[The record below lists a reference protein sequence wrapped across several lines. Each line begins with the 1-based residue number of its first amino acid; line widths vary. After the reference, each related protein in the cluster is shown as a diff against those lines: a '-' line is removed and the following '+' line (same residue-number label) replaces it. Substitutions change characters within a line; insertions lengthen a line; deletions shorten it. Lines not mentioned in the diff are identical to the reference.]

1 MASDAQI
8 NIDVMLNNLQKF
20 KSDAKLIDDILADI
34 GDQTGDKMDDSFNA
48 SADKVSDQAKA
59 TEKVVDES
67 LGKEVTTQL
76 SADDTDVSNKTASAK
91 SNLEEIPDESET
103 ALNADSEDLS
113 SKVGDAKSDIE
124 SMPEESE
131 TSLNADATDINSK
144 TGDAKSGLE
153 SIPDSTETEITAN
166 AEDVKRDAGEVQSA
180 FRKIP
185 VRKTTTL
192 DAYAEDAK
200 RDTGEVQ
207 SSFNKIPD
215 KKQTRLDVEAT
226 QAQNETRKLGNEA
239 DRTGGKFVSLKEKLS
254 IGAVAGAA
262 SAGFQMIVGSVGDL
276 ISETAQASD
285 SILGFQ
291 STMEFAD
298 FGEKKIQET
307 QKAMKSYADNTVY
320 ELETVAN
327 TTAQLG
333 ANGVDDFENLMEAS
347 GNLNAVAGGTK
358 DTFDSLSMM
367 MTQTASAGKLTT
379 ENWNQLADAIPGAS
393 GQMQKA
399 MKDNEA
405 YTGNFREAMEEGEI
419 SADEFFD
426 AIMQLGDTK
435 KAAEYARGTSAYEG
449 AIGNLK
455 SSITNGMLEIEKRIG
470 KSKITDMINGMA
482 DGVVNLFDQFG
493 KLFDYLD
500 KHSNA
505 LVGIGE
511 SLKDILGT
519 LGSSIWESSVD
530 IIMSI
535 AEMFGLVDKETKEL
549 NDPLEKIDSILEAI
563 ADHKDGIKA
572 VGKAIVGM
580 FVIKKAMQFAGAL
593 RNVKNLLGEITA
605 FGAAGGAGKAA
616 GGGLLSKLA
625 TPAGITKL
633 VPALGVAASIPELL
647 KEGSKGEK
655 GGGFLGGS
663 GGAIGGAKL
672 GSMIGTAIAPG
683 IGTAIGSVLGGTA
696 GQWAGSKLGRAMG
709 DGVEKYWEENK
720 PKPITT
726 TVKAEPEEIDTQ
738 NIQEKIQPQLDELNE
753 ALLIKMGVDEES
765 TEETKEKVKES
776 LDQIYEEIDDYYNKK
791 EERADQNLEKL
802 VEQGVITQ
810 EEADKRLEKL
820 KENNEEE
827 KEERKDNYGQIQEDM
842 DEHNERLAEIRND
855 DSLNRK
861 EKNAAIQEENERFA
875 ERYVES
881 NFNAQ
886 QNVKE
891 DAARGAKEQKEIY
904 NKLVA
909 DKGDL
914 SLQELEQTRQS
925 AKKQYNSATKS
936 ARDTRDEV
944 KDAAQQKYEN
954 TKSIAWKEYKEHG
967 TITWDEYQETI
978 QNARKQR
985 DDTYAAANDQYSKV
999 TKEAN
1004 KQYKKVTKEIG
1015 NQKDD
1020 VVKTSN
1026 AQKNAHIGA
1035 SEEETDETNAIY
1047 RNGFMDFR
1055 DVFNSIIDGVNSV
1068 LGFFNE
1074 KWKDKIP
1081 SIPKHAKGSSG
1092 LSHDETALVGEEGF
1106 ELAHHPSKGI
1116 YPIGSKGPEIRPLEA
1131 GTSILPHNKSK
1142 EFLAMTKGLPAHKSG
1157 VWGKITD
1164 TYDWVKGKI
1173 KDGVDWVTE
1182 SAETVYNKLSEKVG
1196 VKDLIESFSNA
1207 PILSES
1213 SKGMAGTFK
1222 DSIVEYA
1229 QQFFDQFGG
1238 GSFDGKKNANGVY
1251 QYLVDIA
1258 KKTMKKFPG
1267 MRISSGYRQGDPN
1280 DHGRGQAI
1288 DLAYGA
1294 GDNGNSKYFKPANWV
1309 FDTFKKQ
1316 IAYVITQGKVR
1327 DRKGSSGQ
1335 TANSKWVNWTPNDHY
1350 DHLHLSG
1357 MWGPGDVRAGG
1368 KVGGN
1373 WKAAVKKAL
1382 KANGLPTT
1390 GNYVNAWLRQ
1400 IQSESGGNPK
1410 AIGGT
1415 DGLADGRATGLLQ
1428 TKPGTFNA
1436 FAHAG
1441 HKNIMNGYD
1450 NILAA
1455 MAYAKASYPNML
1467 SVIGHGHGY
1476 ANGGEVN
1483 GPELAWIGED
1493 PSAGHEYIIN
1503 PKKDSADALISKA
1516 IASREQVKPAASA
1529 NVNRYI
1535 ASDNGSDSNNSEP
1548 RKVTIE
1554 VPLYMDKKQI
1564 GYATAE
1570 YSEEKNKQIRRI
1582 KNRKLGGG
1590 NQDVI
1595 FN

>member
-8 NIDVMLNNLQKF
+8 NIDVMLNNLPKF
-20 KSDAKLIDDILADI
+20 KSDVKLINDILADV
-34 GDQTGDKMDDSFNA
+34 GDQTGDKMDDSFSDSA
-48 SADKVSDQAKA
+48 SKVSDEAKA

-76 SADDTDVSNKTASAK
+76 SADDTDVTNKTDNAK
-91 SNLEEIPDESET
+91 SNLEEIPEESET

-131 TSLNADATDINSK
+131 TSLNADATDVSSK

-153 SIPDSTETEITAN
+153 SIPDSTETEIKA
-166 AEDVKRDAGEVQSA
+166 D
-180 FRKIP
+180 
-185 VRKTTTL
+185 
-192 DAYAEDAK
+192 AEDAK
-200 RDTGEVQ
+200 RDSGEVQ
-207 SSFNKIPD
+207 SSFDRIPIRKTTRIEADAEDAKSDTGEVQSGYNQIPD

-226 QAQNETRKLGNEA
+226 QAQNETRRLGNEA
-239 DRTGGKFVSLKEKLS
+239 KRTAGKFSTLREQLS
-254 IGAVAGAA
+254 IGAIAGAA

-276 ISETAQASD
+276 ISETTRASD

-298 FGEKKIQET
+298 FGNKEIQKT
-307 QKAMKSYADNTVY
+307 QKAMKDYADSTVY
-320 ELETVAN
+320 DLQTVAN

-333 ANGVDDFENLMEAS
+333 ANGVDNFEKLMEAT
-347 GNLNAVAGGTK
+347 GNMNAVAGGTK
-358 DTFDSLSMM
+358 DTFKSLSMM
-367 MTQTASAGKLTT
+367 MTQTAGAGKLTT

-393 GQMQKA
+393 GKMQKA
-399 MKDNEA
+399 MKDNGA

-419 SADEFFD
+419 SAEEFYE
-426 AIMQLGDTK
+426 AIMQLGDTQ

-449 AIGNLK
+449 AIENLK
-455 SSITNGMLEIEKRIG
+455 SSIINGMLAIEDRIG

-482 DGVVNLFDQFG
+482 DGIVNLFDQFG
-493 KLFDYLD
+493 IFFDYLD
-500 KHSNA
+500 KHSDA
-505 LVGIGE
+505 LAGIGK

-519 LGSSIWESSVD
+519 LGSSIWKTSVD
-530 IIMSI
+530 IIKSI
-535 AEMFGLVDKETKEL
+535 AEMFGLVDEETEEL
-549 NDPLEKIDSILEAI
+549 NDPLEKIDSVLQNI

-647 KEGSKGEK
+647 KKGSKGAK

-709 DGVEKYWEENK
+709 DGVEEYWKENK
-720 PKPITT
+720 PKPVTT
-726 TVKAEPEEIDTQ
+726 TVKVEPEEIDREK
-738 NIQEKIQPQLDELNE
+738 IQEQIQPQLDELNE

-776 LDQIYEEIDDYYNKK
+776 LDQIYEEIDNYYNKK
-791 EERADQNLEKL
+791 EERAAQNLEKL
-802 VEQGVITQ
+802 VEQGILTQ
-810 EEADKRLEKL
+810 EEADKRLERL
-820 KENNEEE
+820 KENGENE
-827 KEERKDNYGQIQEDM
+827 KEAQKENYGQIQEALDA
-842 DEHNERLAEIRND
+842 HNERLAEIRNN
-855 DSLNRK
+855 DSLSRE
-861 EKNAAIQEENERFA
+861 EKNEQMQEANKEFA
-875 ERYVES
+875 QKYVET

-886 QNVKE
+886 QNIKD

-904 NKLVA
+904 NGLVA
-909 DKGDL
+909 KKGEL
-914 SLQELEQTRQS
+914 SLQELEATRQS
-925 AKKQYNSATKS
+925 AKKQYNSATQS

-967 TITWDEYQETI
+967 TITWEEYQDTI
-978 QNARKQR
+978 QNARSQR
-985 DDTYAAANDQYSKV
+985 DE
-999 TKEAN
+999 TKEAADD
-1004 KQYKKVTKEIG
+1004 QYAGVTKKARDQYNKVTKEIG
-1015 NQKDD
+1015 KQKDG
-1020 VVKTSN
+1020 VVKTTN
-1026 AQKNAHIGA
+1026 AQKNAHINT
-1035 SEEETDETNAIY
+1035 SQEETDETNAIY

-1055 DVFNSIIDGVNSV
+1055 GVFNSIINGVNGI

-1081 SIPKHAKGSSG
+1081 TIPAHAKGSSG

-1116 YPIGSKGPEIRPLEA
+1116 YPIGSKGPEVRPLEA

-1157 VWGKITD
+1157 VWGKVTD
-1164 TYDWVKGKI
+1164 AYDWVKGKI
-1173 KDGVDWVTE
+1173 KDGADWVTE
-1182 SAETVYNKLSEKVG
+1182 SAGTVYDKLYEKVG
-1196 VKDLIESFSNA
+1196 AKDLLDSFSNA
-1207 PILSES
+1207 PILSKS
-1213 SKGMAGTFK
+1213 SKGMAGTLK

-1267 MRISSGYRQGDPN
+1267 MRISSGLRKGDPN

-1294 GDNGNSKYFKPANWV
+1294 GDNGNSKYFDPANWV

-1335 TANSKWVNWTPNDHY
+1335 KANSKWGNWPPNDHY

-1368 KVGGN
+1368 NIGKVGGN

-1382 KANGLPTT
+1382 KSNGLPTT

-1455 MAYAKASYPNML
+1455 MAYAKARYPNML
-1467 SVIGHGHGY
+1467 SVIGHGNGY
-1476 ANGGEVN
+1476 ANGGEVY
-1483 GPELAWIGED
+1483 GKTLAWLGED
-1493 PSAGHEYIIN
+1493 PNASHEYIIN

-1516 IASREQVKPAASA
+1516 IAAREQVKPAASTNISRHVA
-1529 NVNRYI
+1529 T
-1535 ASDNGSDSNNSEP
+1535 GSQNKTGPDTP
-1548 RKVTIE
+1548 RKIQLE
-1554 VPLYMDKKQI
+1554 VPVYLSKNAPREL

-1570 YSEEKNKQIRRI
+1570 YVEEKNSK
-1582 KNRKLGGG
+1582 KATVKKLLEGKR
-1590 NQDVI
+1590 
-1595 FN
+1595 

>member
-1 MASDAQI
+1 MASDAKI
-8 NIDVMLNNLQKF
+8 NIDVMLNNLPKF
-20 KSDAKLIDDILADI
+20 KSDVKLINDILADV

-59 TEKVVDES
+59 TGKVVDES

-76 SADDTDVSNKTASAK
+76 SADDTDVSNKTANAK
-91 SNLEEIPDESET
+91 SDLEEIPDESET

-153 SIPDSTETEITAN
+153 SIPDSTETEIKA
-166 AEDVKRDAGEVQSA
+166 D
-180 FRKIP
+180 
-185 VRKTTTL
+185 
-192 DAYAEDAK
+192 AEDAK
-200 RDTGEVQ
+200 RDTGKVK
-207 SSFNKIPD
+207 SGFNQIPD

-226 QAQNETRKLGNEA
+226 QAQNETRRLGNEA
-239 DRTGGKFVSLKEKLS
+239 DRTAGKFVSLKEKLS
-254 IGAVAGAA
+254 IGAIAGTA
-262 SAGFQMIVGSVGDL
+262 SAGFQMLVGSVGDL

-298 FGEKKIQET
+298 FGEKKIKKT

-426 AIMQLGDTK
+426 AIMQLGDTQ

-449 AIGNLK
+449 AIENLK

-470 KSKITDMINGMA
+470 KSKITDMINSMA

-493 KLFDYLD
+493 KLFDYLN

-535 AEMFGLVDKETKEL
+535 AEMFGLVDEETKEL
-549 NDPLEKIDSILEAI
+549 DDPLEKIDSILESI

-580 FVIKKAMQFAGAL
+580 FVVKKAMQFAGAL
-593 RNVKNLLGEITA
+593 GKVHGALTDIASVKLGGSLLG
-605 FGAAGGAGKAA
+605 GLGKKLPK
-616 GGGLLSKLA
+616 GGGL
-625 TPAGITKL
+625 GKL
-633 VPALGVAASIPELL
+633 VPALGVAGSIPELL
-647 KEGSKGEK
+647 KEGSKGAK

-672 GSMIGTAIAPG
+672 GSMIGTTIAPG

-696 GQWAGSKLGRAMG
+696 GQLAGSKLGRAMG

-738 NIQEKIQPQLDELNE
+738 NIQEEIQPQLDELNE

-776 LDQIYEEIDDYYNKK
+776 LDQIYEEIDNYYNKK
-791 EERADQNLEKL
+791 EERAAQNLEKL
-802 VEQGVITQ
+802 VELGILTQ
-810 EEADKRLEKL
+810 KEADEKLEDL
-820 KENNEEE
+820 KENNEAE
-827 KEERKDNYGQIQEDM
+827 KEERKGNFEQIEEDTN
-842 DEHNERLAEIRND
+842 EHTEKLAEIRND
-855 DSLNRK
+855 DSLKRK
-861 EKNAAIQEENERFA
+861 ERNEAIQEENERFA
-875 ERYVES
+875 KQYVES

-891 DAARGAKEQKEIY
+891 DVARGAEEQKKIY
-904 NKLVA
+904 NELVA

-914 SLQELEQTRQS
+914 SLQELELTRQS
-925 AKKQYNSATKS
+925 AEKQYESATQS
-936 ARDTRDEV
+936 AKDTRDEV
-944 KDAAQQKYEN
+944 KEAAQQKFEN
-954 TKSIAWKEYKEHG
+954 TKEIAWQEYHEHG
-967 TITWDEYQETI
+967 TIDWKEYQDVV
-978 QNARKQR
+978 QNARNQR
-985 DDTYAAANDQYSKV
+985 DE
-999 TKEAN
+999 TKEAADD
-1004 KQYKKVTKEIG
+1004 QYTAVTKKALDQKKEVTAEIDK
-1015 NQKDD
+1015 QKSD
-1020 VVKTSN
+1020 VIKISLGQKTGHD
-1026 AQKNAHIGA
+1026 KA
-1035 SEEETDETNAIY
+1035 SEAEMNDVNSNY
-1047 RNGFMDFR
+1047 RNGFGETKGIWNGLLNPMK
-1055 DVFNSIIDGVNSV
+1055 SILDYFKKGAGTDLPTFPGV
-1068 LGFFNE
+1068 
-1074 KWKDKIP
+1074 
-1081 SIPKHAKGSSG
+1081 PKHAKGSSG

-1142 EFLAMTKGLPAHKSG
+1142 EFLAMTKGLPAHKNG
-1157 VWGKITD
+1157 VWGKISGA
-1164 TYDWVKGKI
+1164 YDWVKGKMKNAEEWLMDGAKGIYDQIADKIGLKDFISSFDNRPTHSITIKGGTKLI
-1173 KDGVDWVTE
+1173 KD
-1182 SAETVYNKLSEKVG
+1182 N
-1196 VKDLIESFSNA
+1196 LI
-1207 PILSES
+1207 
-1213 SKGMAGTFK
+1213 
-1222 DSIVEYA
+1222 DYA
-1229 QQFFDQFGG
+1229 QQFFDKFGF

-1335 TANSKWVNWTPNDHY
+1335 TANSKWQNWPPNDHY

-1368 KVGGN
+1368 KAGGS
-1373 WKAAVKKAL
+1373 WKGAVKKAL

-1441 HKNIMNGYD
+1441 HENIMNGYD

-1455 MAYAKASYPNML
+1455 IAYAKSNYGTKGML
-1467 SVIGHGHGY
+1467 GVIGHGYGY

-1529 NVNRYI
+1529 NVSRYI
-1535 ASDNGSDSNNSEP
+1535 ATGSRNKNSGDDQPINIKLEAPVYLSKNAP
-1548 RKVTIE
+1548 RE
-1554 VPLYMDKKQI
+1554 L

-1570 YSEEKNKQIRRI
+1570 YVKEKNS
-1582 KNRKLGGG
+1582 RKATMKKLLEGKR
-1590 NQDVI
+1590 
-1595 FN
+1595 

>member
-1 MASDAQI
+1 MASDAKI
-8 NIDVMLNNLQKF
+8 NIDVMLNNLPKF
-20 KSDAKLIDDILADI
+20 KSDVKLINDILADV
-34 GDQTGDKMDDSFNA
+34 GNQTGDKMDDSFSDSA
-48 SADKVSDQAKA
+48 SKVSKEAKA

-76 SADDTDVSNKTASAK
+76 SADDTDVTSKTDNAK
-91 SNLEEIPDESET
+91 SNLEEIPEESET

-131 TSLNADATDINSK
+131 TSLNADATDVSSK

-153 SIPDSTETEITAN
+153 SIPDSTETEIKAN
-166 AEDVKRDAGEVQSA
+166 
-180 FRKIP
+180 
-185 VRKTTTL
+185 
-192 DAYAEDAK
+192 AEDAK
-200 RDTGEVQ
+200 RDSGEVQ
-207 SSFNKIPD
+207 SSFDRIPDRKTTRIEADAEDAKSDTGEVQSGYNQIPD
-215 KKQTRLDVEAT
+215 KKRTRLDVEAT
-226 QAQNETRKLGNEA
+226 QAKNETRRLGNEA
-239 DRTGGKFVSLKEKLS
+239 ERTTGKFSTLREQLS
-254 IGAVAGAA
+254 VGAIAGAA

-276 ISETAQASD
+276 ISETTRASD

-291 STMEFAD
+291 STMDFAD
-298 FGEKKIQET
+298 FGNKKIQKT
-307 QKAMKSYADNTVY
+307 QKAMKDYADSTVY
-320 ELETVAN
+320 DLQTVAN

-333 ANGVDDFENLMEAS
+333 ANGVDNFEKLMEAS
-347 GNLNAVAGGTK
+347 GNMNAVAGGTK
-358 DTFDSLSMM
+358 DTFKSLSMM
-367 MTQTASAGKLTT
+367 MTQTAGAGKLTT

-393 GQMQKA
+393 GKMQKA
-399 MKDNEA
+399 MKDNGA

-419 SADEFFD
+419 SAEEFFE
-426 AIMQLGDTK
+426 AIMQLGDTQ

-449 AIGNLK
+449 AIENLK
-455 SSITNGMLEIEKRIG
+455 SSIINGMLAIEDRIG

-482 DGVVNLFDQFG
+482 DGIVNLFDQFG
-493 KLFDYLD
+493 IFFNYLD

-505 LVGIGE
+505 LAGIGG

-519 LGSSIWESSVD
+519 LGSSIWETSVD
-530 IIMSI
+530 IIKSI
-535 AEMFGLVDKETKEL
+535 AEMFGLVDEETEEL
-549 NDPLEKIDSILEAI
+549 NDPLEKIDSVLQNI

-647 KEGSKGEK
+647 KKGSKGAK

-663 GGAIGGAKL
+663 GGAIGGAKI
-672 GSMIGTAIAPG
+672 GASIGTAIAPG

-696 GQWAGSKLGRAMG
+696 GQVIGSKLGRSMG
-709 DGVEKYWEENK
+709 DGVEEYWKENK
-720 PKPITT
+720 PKPVTT
-726 TVKAEPEEIDTQ
+726 TVKVEPEEIDREK
-738 NIQEKIQPQLDELNE
+738 IQEEIQPQLDELNKE
-753 ALLIKMGVDEES
+753 LLIKMGMDEEGA
-765 TEETKEKVKES
+765 EETKEKVQEY
-776 LDQIYEEIDDYYNKK
+776 LDSINEAIDGYYNKK
-791 EERADQNLEKL
+791 EERAAQNLEKL
-802 VEQGVITQ
+802 VEQGVLTQ
-810 EEADKRLEKL
+810 EEADKRLEKF
-820 KENNEEE
+820 KENSE
-827 KEERKDNYGQIQEDM
+827 KEKEAQKENYGQIQEVL
-842 DEHNERLAEIRND
+842 DEHNERLAEIRNN
-855 DSLNRK
+855 DSLSRK
-861 EKNAAIQEENERFA
+861 EKNEQMQEANKEFA
-875 ERYVES
+875 QKYVET

-886 QNVKE
+886 QNIKD

-904 NKLVA
+904 NELVA
-909 DKGDL
+909 KKGEL
-914 SLQELEQTRQS
+914 SLQELEATRQS
-925 AKKQYNSATKS
+925 AKKQYKSATQS

-944 KDAAQQKYEN
+944 KEAAQQKYEN
-954 TKSIAWKEYKEHG
+954 TKEIAWKEYKEHG
-967 TITWDEYQETI
+967 TITWEEYQDTI
-978 QNARKQR
+978 QNARSQR
-985 DDTYAAANDQYSKV
+985 DGTYAAADDQYKKVTGKARDQYSKV
-999 TKEAN
+999 T
-1004 KQYKKVTKEIG
+1004 TEIG

-1026 AQKNAHIGA
+1026 AQKNAHINA
-1035 SEEETDETNAIY
+1035 SQEETDETNAIY

-1055 DVFNSIIDGVNSV
+1055 GVFNSIIKGVNSV

-1074 KWKDKIP
+1074 KWKHKIP
-1081 SIPKHAKGSSG
+1081 TIPTHAKGSSG

-1182 SAETVYNKLSEKVG
+1182 SAGTAYDKLYEKVG
-1196 VKDLIESFSNA
+1196 AKDLLDSFSNA
-1207 PILSES
+1207 PILSKS
-1213 SKGMAGTFK
+1213 SKGMARTLK
-1222 DSIVEYA
+1222 DGIVEYA

-1267 MRISSGYRQGDPN
+1267 MRISSGLRKGDPN

-1294 GDNGNSKYFKPANWV
+1294 GDNGNSKYFDPANWV

-1335 TANSKWVNWTPNDHY
+1335 TANSKWQNWPPNDHY

-1368 KVGGN
+1368 KAGGS

-1455 MAYAKASYPNML
+1455 MAYAKARYPNML
-1467 SVIGHGHGY
+1467 SVIGHGRGY
-1476 ANGGEVN
+1476 ANGGEIN

-1493 PSAGHEYIIN
+1493 PSASHEYIIN

-1516 IASREQVKPAASA
+1516 IASREQVKPAAST
-1529 NVNRYI
+1529 NVSRYT
-1535 ASDNGSDSNNSEP
+1535 ATGSRNKNSGDDQPINIKLEAPVYLSKNAP
-1548 RKVTIE
+1548 RE
-1554 VPLYMDKKQI
+1554 L

-1570 YSEEKNKQIRRI
+1570 YVEEKNSK
-1582 KNRKLGGG
+1582 KATVKKLLEGKR
-1590 NQDVI
+1590 
-1595 FN
+1595 